1 METILANAVSKPRRV
16 KHRGREWLV
25 TSASLIVPGVLKGSQ
40 GALYYPPDEIA
51 ANHWAWNGM
60 PIVVGHPL
68 KDGIHVSARDPDIL
82 ERFGIG
88 HVYRAN
94 ANGKLAAEAWFDVA
108 DVRNYDKRENTH
120 ILSDLEA
127 GKVVELS
134 TGLETHNHPT
144 EGTYNGVAY
153 THIARNYRP
162 DHLALL
168 LGEKGACSASDG
180 CGFNVNADNEPD
192 LVDAVDSLL
201 ETLVNAGVYGN
212 PQSKNTG
219 KFKKLGAG
227 TGKGDIHESAQRGHV
242 VITDKQRELGAEA
255 KTQADAG
262 QNPPSWAVDEP
273 TWERAKA
280 AADKGEY
287 GEDSYYAVVTHIYEK
302 MGGTIQGKTE
312 NAEGEGFE
320 SDEQRRA
327 FFGLKT
333 ADSESSKDSGA
344 SQGSVKRQYDL
355 EHGEGKYESRKKE
368 FTSAGGS
375 EKEFHEM
382 TTKLYGHAAKGLEE
396 QSRKASKEEA
406 AKKADD
412 ELQSTSKDISNL
424 KAGRV
429 THLQGHKIKKD
440 KMGFLS
446 VDGGSPQP
454 QGTVM
459 RMLTEKIDKKHR
471 ITGNQ
476 EDQPMTREQ
485 KIQNLTTNCD
495 CWKGKTTTL
504 NKLDD
509 KELDELLA
517 NVQKEAKERKAQQ
530 TVVNQLKEG
539 VSLGGTAVR
548 LTLNASGNLIV
559 RNAEGDEEME
569 CAPDDVECLEMMAAK
584 KKPSK
589 VQLDPVEDD
598 AVVVKNR
605 RKPTL
610 KEWEDSMP
618 SEAREVWNAAKE
630 TERNE
635 RKKLVGVLVGNIR
648 DDGQRQAKA
657 KKLMT
662 RSTADLREQVEL
674 VQAAIAANVQTR
686 DTVTGNAHDDLS
698 FNYQPTL
705 YAGDGPTPNGY
716 QLTDNEANDV
726 LPDPSDTY
734 AASGY
739 NDPTINAGEGVVR
752 HFRPER
758 RTRTR
763 QQRQE
768 AEVEEI
774 A

>member
-1 METILANAVSKPRRV
+1 METILANAVSKPKRV

-68 KDGIHVSARDPDIL
+68 KDGVHVSARDPDIL

-94 ANGKLAAEAWFDVA
+94 ANGKLAAEAWFDVN
-108 DVRNYDKRENTH
+108 DVRNYDKRESTH

-134 TGLETHNHPT
+134 TGLETHNHPS

-153 THIARNYRP
+153 THVARNYRP

-180 CGFNVNADNEPD
+180 CGFNVNANTDHD
-192 LVDAVDSLL
+192 GLVTAVDSLL

-227 TGKGDIHESAQRGHV
+227 TGKGEIHESAQRGHV
-242 VITDKQRELGAEA
+242 VVTDKQRELGAEA

-302 MGGTIQGKTE
+302 MGGTIQGEIE
-312 NAEGEGFE
+312 NAETVTNSQVTNETIEE
-320 SDEQRRA
+320 S
-327 FFGLKT
+327 
-333 ADSESSKDSGA
+333 
-344 SQGSVKRQYDL
+344 
-355 EHGEGKYESRKKE
+355 
-368 FTSAGGS
+368 
-375 EKEFHEM
+375 
-382 TTKLYGHAAKGLEE
+382 
-396 QSRKASKEEA
+396 
-406 AKKADD
+406 
-412 ELQSTSKDISNL
+412 
-424 KAGRV
+424 
-429 THLQGHKIKKD
+429 
-440 KMGFLS
+440 
-446 VDGGSPQP
+446 
-454 QGTVM
+454 
-459 RMLTEKIDKKHR
+459 
-471 ITGNQ
+471 
-476 EDQPMTREQ
+476 PMTREQ
-485 KIQNLTTNCD
+485 KTQYLTTNCD

-517 NVQKEAKERKAQQ
+517 NVQKEAKDRKAQQ

-539 VSLGGTAVR
+539 VSLGGTAATLTVNAAGR
-548 LTLNASGNLIV
+548 LVV
-559 RNAEGDEEME
+559 RNAPPTEEAAVE
-569 CAPDDVECLEMMAAK
+569 CAPNDMKCLEMMASK
-584 KKPSK
+584 KK
-589 VQLDPVEDD
+589 VENIDGDD
-598 AVVVKNR
+598 CEGEGQDSECRKMFSEMDARNTANSRR

-618 SEAREVWNAAKE
+618 MEAREVWNAAKA
-630 TERNE
+630 TEHNE

-657 KKLMT
+657 KKLMA
-662 RSTADLREQVEL
+662 RSTVDLREQVEL

-686 DTVTGNAHDDLS
+686 DTVVGNNGEDYS
-698 FNYQPTL
+698 FDYQPTL
-705 YAGDGPTPNGY
+705 YAGDGPAPNGYQGY

-758 RTRTR
+758 KTRTR